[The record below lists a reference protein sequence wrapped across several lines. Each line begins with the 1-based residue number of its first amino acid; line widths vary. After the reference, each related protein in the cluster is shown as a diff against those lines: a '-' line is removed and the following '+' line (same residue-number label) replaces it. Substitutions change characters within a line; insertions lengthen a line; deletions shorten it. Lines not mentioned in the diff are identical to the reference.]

1 MAHSNVIQDVL
12 DSFGGDGCLDIELT
26 GVHGGGLDDIFLES
40 LGEFLR
46 VAVIVGCK
54 LQEGRRKNMISI

>member
-1 MAHSNVIQDVL
+1 MAHSNVIQYVL

-46 VAVIVGCK
+46 VAVDNSG
-54 LQEGRRKNMISI
+54 LQEIGGRRKNVSI